1 MKYRS
6 GLSERPDLQ
15 LVYLCLCVS
24 SQRSSQM
31 RKGILMRE
39 PRRIWAGIKHHVK
52 CVSVGEKKKKF
63 SVNSS
68 YHIFEN
74 NTYWFDKIDLILFSS
89 RSRLPSE
96 QRDRR
101 EGTVCRRARCQDIWH
116 DLRSVKEAIL
126 SLFFPS
132 YSASLFPQWD
142 GFWIEG
148 VRTVRSE
155 NCVRFPLGEGSRGGE
170 IEEDKIAQGDF
181 SCCCKLFLA
190 FNRCL
195 W

>member
-39 PRRIWAGIKHHVK
+39 PRRMWAGIKHHVK
-52 CVSVGEKKKKF
+52 CVSVGEKKKSLSIAATTFLKII
-63 SVNSS
+63 
-68 YHIFEN
+68 H
-74 NTYWFDKIDLILFSS
+74 IDLIKLIWYCSPQGLGF
-89 RSRLPSE
+89 LQNKE
-96 QRDRR
+96 T
-101 EGTVCRRARCQDIWH
+101 EGKVQCVGEHA
-116 DLRSVKEAIL
+116 VKISDMTFAL
-126 SLFFPS
+126 WKRPFCLFFLS